1 MVLLELSPGVR
12 HQGTLGNTNFGE
24 MEGGGRVLTLR
35 VIGNSSNGYGVT
47 VLFGANPVARHNS
60 GGEFNAVFQNEE
72 RSLEDRAENWRA
84 SSWTGDETHVTLHG
98 ECTLPSMN
106 TTVLVRVE
114 YEVVTPKVVR
124 KRIRPPGRYEHAVLP
139 GD

>member
-1 MVLLELSPGVR
+1 MSRRRFLGVSMAS
-12 HQGTLGNTNFGE
+12 GFAGVIPWGATSGNTDFRE

-47 VLFGANPVARHNS
+47 VLFGAIPVARHNS

-84 SSWTGDETHVTLHG
+84 SSWTGDKTHVTLHG
-98 ECTLPSMN
+98 EHTA
-106 TTVLVRVE
+106 
-114 YEVVTPKVVR
+114 
-124 KRIRPPGRYEHAVLP
+124 EHERDGA
-139 GD
+139 GAGGI